1 MRKYF
6 RAFLVYA
13 FLGLFV
19 MSCNFTESMTIQPDG
34 SGKIT
39 VDFDGSSFMEMMGD
53 EMKEDGEE
61 QKMDSIFDF
70 AHLLEERKDSIA
82 QLSQEKQDKLKRLEN
97 FKMRIQMDTEAKAMK
112 LSMFSDFKNVNE
124 LSDMMSTFEDAN
136 SMQELGGKSMSDE
149 NSPMGNGNQGTD
161 VSYRFEKNKFSRT
174 TEIFDQALFEKSR
187 DSLEQMAMF
196 MSESTYT
203 LKYTFPKKIKKIS
216 AENALFSQD
225 GKTFTLEVSFLDMM
239 KDPKILDLEVELE
252 D

>member
-6 RAFLVYA
+6 RAFLMYA
-13 FLGLFV
+13 LIGLFA
-19 MSCNFTESMTIQPDG
+19 MSCNFTESMTIEPDG

-39 VDFDGSSFMEMMGD
+39 VDFDGSSLMDMMGD
-53 EMKEDGEE
+53 EMKENGEE

-70 AHLLEERKDSIA
+70 AYLLEERKDSIA

-112 LSMFSDFKNVNE
+112 LSMFSNFKNVNE

-136 SMQELGGKSMSDE
+136 SMQDLGGKSMANED
-149 NSPMGNGNQGTD
+149 SPMGGSKGTD
-161 VSYRFEKNKFSRT
+161 VSYKFENNKFSRT
-174 TEIFDQALFEKSR
+174 TEIINPALFEKSK
-187 DSLEQMAMF
+187 DSLKQMEMF

-203 LKYTFPKKIKKIS
+203 LKYTFPKKIRKVS

-225 GKTFTLEVSFLDMM
+225 GKTFTLEVSFLEMM